1 MSNFLEKIMS
11 RISQT
16 IRFSD

>member
-1 MSNFLEKIMS
+1 MS

-16 IRFSD
+16 SFVKVHIEGSQ